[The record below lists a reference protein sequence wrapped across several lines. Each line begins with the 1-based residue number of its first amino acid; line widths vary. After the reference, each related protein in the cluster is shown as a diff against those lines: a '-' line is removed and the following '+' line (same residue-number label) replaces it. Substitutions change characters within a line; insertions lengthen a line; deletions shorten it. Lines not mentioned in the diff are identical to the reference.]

1 MAEQDFGPRLKVKE
15 DAMTAIAQIRGQFS
29 NAVIAIVNH
38 HPDAC
43 CQFGFHAVPVPRAAV
58 PDQGFDK
65 IGTIEDIEV
74 AAEKGLLPSDKAEVV
89 IAFNTESGTLV
100 AYVNT

>member
-1 MAEQDFGPRLKVKE
+1 MTEKVFGPRLAVKA
-15 DAMTAIAQIRGQFS
+15 DAMTAIAQIRGQLS
-29 NAVIAIVNH
+29 NAVIAIVDH

-43 CQFGFHAVPVPRAAV
+43 CKFGFHAVPVSRADV

-74 AAEKGLLPSDKAEVV
+74 AAEKGLLPTDQATVV
-89 IAFNTESGTLV
+89 IAFNSESGTLV